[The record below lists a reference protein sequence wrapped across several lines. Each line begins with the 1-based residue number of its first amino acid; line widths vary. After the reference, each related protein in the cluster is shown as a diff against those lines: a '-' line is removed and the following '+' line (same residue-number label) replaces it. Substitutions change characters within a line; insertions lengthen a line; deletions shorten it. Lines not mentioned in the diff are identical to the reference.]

1 MRLDLRHRRF
11 GNLVALTPTIER
23 TGGSVMWL
31 CVCDCGRVK
40 TVSARHLMDGGAK
53 SCGCEQGRHTH
64 GLSSSRLYRTWHH
77 MIERC
82 DNPNDSSWSRYG
94 GRGIS
99 VCKEWMI
106 FENFLVWAK
115 SSGYLDSLTID
126 REDNNG
132 NYTPKNCRWITAREN
147 SQNRNDIKINT
158 RRIRLIRTGRR
169 NGLSLKKLASM
180 FRISESEVSRIANLK
195 VWENVA

>member
-1 MRLDLRHRRF
+1 
-11 GNLVALTPTIER
+11 
-23 TGGSVMWL
+23 
-31 CVCDCGRVK
+31 
-40 TVSARHLMDGGAK
+40 
-53 SCGCEQGRHTH
+53 
-64 GLSSSRLYRTWHH
+64 
-77 MIERC
+77 
-82 DNPNDSSWSRYG
+82 
-94 GRGIS
+94 
-99 VCKEWMI
+99 MI